1 MASDVSEDALNA
13 ATEEIRRLQA
23 DMARYRDE
31 VEEHIRSLK
40 QALDETN
47 ERYTTEIRYYPPPRP
62 NGAVRESLGRL
73 LNADHGNSD
82 IRQCMAKMWAYEQ
95 DMKAWTTKAG
105 ETINKLCKRQGN

>member
-23 DMARYRDE
+23 DMARYRGE

-40 QALDETN
+40 RALDETN
-47 ERYTTEIRYYPPPRP
+47 ERHTTEIR
-62 NGAVRESLGRL
+62 
-73 LNADHGNSD
+73 D